1 MSIEKKFDKKENLKF
16 DSNLRDNN
24 NKLGEKFFNNEY
36 NNKFHFNLFNYYNNN
51 ILKMKNYNNIFFL

>member
-51 ILKMKNYNNIFFL
+51 ILKMKKL

>member
-24 NKLGEKFFNNEY
+24 NKLGEKFIIINSISIY
-36 NNKFHFNLFNYYNNN
+36 L
-51 ILKMKNYNNIFFL
+51 IIIIIISLK